1 MPPSSLRL
9 PSQCDGVLDRAQA
22 LEGMAAARLE
32 AVKDRPQML
41 VYVLLHKQDT
51 VEVVGHKLKSN
62 NGNIVITLLYL
73 IPAGGYCHP
82 QLRRHSPGRTRAIHR
97 QVGIAN
103 DSAENGLAPFG
114 CHRHHVHPAGLV
126 VVVLLTAEH

>member
-1 MPPSSLRL
+1 
-9 PSQCDGVLDRAQA
+9 
-22 LEGMAAARLE
+22 
-32 AVKDRPQML
+32 ML

-51 VEVVGHKLKSN
+51 VEVIGHKLKSN

-73 IPAGGYCHP
+73 IPAGGYCLP
-82 QLRRHSPGRTRAIHR
+82 QRRGHSPWGLLVAEG

-103 DSAENGLAPFG
+103 NSPEEGLAPFG

>member
-51 VEVVGHKLKSN
+51 VEVIGHKLKSN

-73 IPAGGYCHP
+73 IPAGGYCLP
-82 QLRRHSPGRTRAIHR
+82 QRSDGTVLGAPGLSTGKWGSPTTVPKRGWRSSVTIVTMYILR
-97 QVGIAN
+97 
-103 DSAENGLAPFG
+103 DW
-114 CHRHHVHPAGLV
+114 
-126 VVVLLTAEH
+126 